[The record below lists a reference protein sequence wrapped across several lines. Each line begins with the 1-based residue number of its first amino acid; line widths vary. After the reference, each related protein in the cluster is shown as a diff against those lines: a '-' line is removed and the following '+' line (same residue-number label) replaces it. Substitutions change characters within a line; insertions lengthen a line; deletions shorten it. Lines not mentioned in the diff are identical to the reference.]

1 MKVLRTFFVIICVG
15 VMCCGC
21 QKTPDEVKQRIE
33 TYGDNEQIM
42 SEEIKYCTV
51 DELKEIKIADITVK
65 LDNMTLPDEVDFSN
79 IDMIEELDM
88 AFDDNYLESGKQF
101 LEVFNINKSTLVDE
115 GETFTGKT
123 VTYDSEKEKKYFTIE
138 DNGFMSFVS
147 GITYE
152 LVNSDL
158 QQSVEAKYD
167 LDVDDISEEN
177 VQFESGNVKLHQ
189 IRTKAED
196 WLERYLPASDFE
208 YEVSDIYV
216 RNFKDGDDE
225 YNQISL
231 FAEIEYKGIPFNA
244 YGIETGFD
252 GTSGKVNLMTYGVN
266 MNYEEEKLTYFS
278 NGVGGLKIN
287 SSKKVDKIIDLESA
301 VKIVNEEISGFNKL
315 NISKIIPV
323 YALYPQY
330 KSSEEQFSYEGQK
343 VEGRPVYAFIINE
356 GEDDSVLGIYKSNS
370 CKFIFVDM
378 ITGEITTNIG

>member
-1 MKVLRTFFVIICVG
+1 
-15 VMCCGC
+15 
-21 QKTPDEVKQRIE
+21 
-33 TYGDNEQIM
+33 M

-315 NISKIIPV
+315 NISKIIPI

>member
-1 MKVLRTFFVIICVG
+1 MTICAG

-21 QKTPDEVKQRIE
+21 QKTPDEVKQRIKM
-33 TYGDNEQIM
+33 YGDNKQIM

-88 AFDDNYLESGKQF
+88 AFDNNYLKSGKQF

-147 GITYE
+147 GITYKA
-152 LVNSDL
+152 VNSDL
-158 QQSVEAKYD
+158 QQHVEAKYD

-177 VQFESGNVKLHQ
+177 VQFESGNVKLRQ
-189 IRTKAED
+189 ICTKAED
-196 WLERYLPASDFE
+196 WLKRYLPTGDFE

-225 YNQISL
+225 HNQISL
-231 FAEIEYKGIPFNA
+231 FAEIEHKGIPCNV

-266 MNYEEEKLTYFS
+266 MNYEGEKLTYFS

-315 NISKIIPV
+315 NISKIVPI

-330 KSSEEQFSYEGQK
+330 KSSEEQFSHEGQK